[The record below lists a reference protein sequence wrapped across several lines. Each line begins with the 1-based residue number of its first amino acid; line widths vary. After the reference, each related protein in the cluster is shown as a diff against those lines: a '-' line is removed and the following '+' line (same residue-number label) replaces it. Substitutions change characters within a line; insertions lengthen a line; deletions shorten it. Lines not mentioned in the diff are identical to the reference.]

1 MSKINSVTFRI
12 FFGFMMMGAS
22 LGFMY
27 SALWYVFTML
37 ILGSIVARIKYE
49 DAKKNQI
56 NG

>member
-1 MSKINSVTFRI
+1 
-12 FFGFMMMGAS
+12 MMMGAS

-27 SALWYVFTML
+27 SALWYVFTMGAYFSLIAIFEYIDML